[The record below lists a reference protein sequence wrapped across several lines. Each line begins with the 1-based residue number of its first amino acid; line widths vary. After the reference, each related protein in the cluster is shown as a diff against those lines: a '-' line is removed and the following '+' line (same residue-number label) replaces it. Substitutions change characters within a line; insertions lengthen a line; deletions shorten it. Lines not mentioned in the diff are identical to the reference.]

1 MIKDELFND
10 IRPYRNPEF
19 QEAIKSVLS
28 DPGIDA
34 VIKAIFP
41 ELPAEA
47 IKAKL
52 LGIETVDDFQKEI
65 IYSVVQRIIK
75 TTSAGLTYDG
85 TDLINT
91 ATAHLYISNHR
102 DIVLDPSLINFAL
115 FEKGFKT
122 IEIAIGDNLLKKKWI
137 RDLVRINKSFIV
149 KRNLPIRELVVAS
162 RLLSDY
168 IGTAVLENKNSV
180 WIAQRE
186 GRAKDSN
193 DRTHPGLINMVG
205 MRSKENIKDY
215 FKSLNV
221 IPVAISYEKDP
232 CDVQKVRELYAVKYL
247 GGYQK
252 GKNEDVESMKNGIMG
267 FKSRIHIRFCSSI
280 THELDELP
288 EDTHR
293 NGVIETLCSILDKQI
308 ISAYKL
314 WPANFIAYD
323 LLHNGDSMNQHYT
336 EELRKDFI
344 EDIDQKSEKINGDKN
359 IIKDIFYQ
367 IYARS
372 VENKLQYSDVLLS
385 SDNG

>member
-65 IYSVVQRIIK
+65 IYSVIQRIIK

-85 TDLINT
+85 TDLIDT
-91 ATAHLYISNHR
+91 STAHLYISNHR

-122 IEIAIGDNLLKKKWI
+122 IEIAIGDNLLKEKWI

-168 IGTAVLENKNSV
+168 IGTAVLENGNSV

-205 MRSKENIKDY
+205 MRSKEHIKDY
-215 FKSLNV
+215 FKSLNI

-232 CDVQKVRELYAVKYL
+232 CDVQKVRELYSVKYL

-252 GKNEDVESMKNGIMG
+252 GKNEDIESMKNGIIG
-267 FKSRIHIRFCSSI
+267 FKSRIHIRFCPSI
-280 THELDELP
+280 AHELDELP

-293 NGVIETLCSILDKQI
+293 NSFIETLCTILDKKI

-323 LLHNGDSMNQHYT
+323 LLHNGDRMNQHYS

-344 EDIDQKSEKINGDKN
+344 EDIDQKSKKIDGDKN

-367 IYARS
+367 IYARP
-372 VENKLQYSDVLLS
+372 VENKLQYSDVLS
-385 SDNG
+385 PSENG